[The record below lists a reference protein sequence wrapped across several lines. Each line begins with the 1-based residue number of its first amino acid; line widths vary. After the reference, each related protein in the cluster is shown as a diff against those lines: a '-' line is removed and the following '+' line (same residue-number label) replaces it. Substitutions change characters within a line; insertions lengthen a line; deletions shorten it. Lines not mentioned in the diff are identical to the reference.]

1 MKLTIKQLTAS
12 AFIFEKANGNVHSDF
27 EKKIITASNLLAYN
41 PKDLEQ
47 IIVDGLNSGIYD
59 TEKDRI
65 SSYWALSKIGN
76 PKLISNFK
84 TWLKME
90 LDNKFE
96 ISIFQI
102 LVALDILEE
111 PAFNDSR
118 TGRGSTET
126 ELNIKDAHNYLNRNT
141 TQQEA

>member
-12 AFIFEKANGNVHSDF
+12 AFIFEKANGNVHSNF
-27 EKKIITASNLLAYN
+27 ENKLITASELSQYI

-47 IIVDGLNSGIYD
+47 IIIDGLNSGIYD
-59 TEKDRI
+59 TEKERI

-76 PKLISNFK
+76 PKLISHFK
-84 TWLKME
+84 KWLKME
-90 LDNKFE
+90 LDNSHD
-96 ISIFQI
+96 IPIFQI

-126 ELNIKDAHNYLNRNT
+126 ELNIKDAKDYLNKNT
-141 TQQEA
+141 AQ